1 MDVKNVN
8 TTTIMVIIFILIDNL
23 ANLSFATS
31 ETSVII
37 SNNDD
42 IYELSYKLHSNLILK
57 ILGTEETSGKS

>member
-1 MDVKNVN
+1 
-8 TTTIMVIIFILIDNL
+8 MVVIFILIDNL

-42 IYELSYKLHSNLILK
+42 IYELSYKFHSNLILK

>member
-42 IYELSYKLHSNLILK
+42 IYELFYKLPSNLILK

>member
-1 MDVKNVN
+1 
-8 TTTIMVIIFILIDNL
+8 MVIIFILIDNL

-42 IYELSYKLHSNLILK
+42 IYELFYKLPSNLILK

>member
-1 MDVKNVN
+1 
-8 TTTIMVIIFILIDNL
+8 MVIIFILIDNL